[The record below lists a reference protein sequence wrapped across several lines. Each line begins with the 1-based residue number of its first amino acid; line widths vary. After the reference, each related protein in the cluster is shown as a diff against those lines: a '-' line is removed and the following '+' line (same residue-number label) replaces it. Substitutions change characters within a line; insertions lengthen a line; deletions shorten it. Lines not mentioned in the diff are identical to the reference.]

1 MSVKLTT
8 RAIKSKETCLCV
20 CDIVISLSRTSLS
33 LFFSQDFNRTI
44 VIARKEEWNDA
55 ASSILRQRK
64 QNKMLFSSRIVFV
77 RENKLPRIRIL

>member
-1 MSVKLTT
+1 MTG
-8 RAIKSKETCLCV
+8 AIKSKETCLCV
-20 CDIVISLSRTSLS
+20 CDISLS
-33 LFFSQDFNRTI
+33 FFFLRILI

-77 RENKLPRIRIL
+77 RENKLPWIRIL